1 MKPQV
6 NIYCDGACLGNP
18 GPGGWAALLITKYS
32 NKIYKKLIIGSEKN
46 STNNRMELQSA
57 IAGLL
62 ALRKSY
68 RVNLYSDSK
77 YVIVGMKQWIF
88 TWRKNGFKTSKNK
101 PVKNQKLWLKLN
113 EVANNHDINWYWIK
127 GHSGHQQ
134 NKQVD
139 KEARNAAKQLSKNNF

>member
-101 PVKNQKLWLKLN
+101 PVKNQKLWLKL
-113 EVANNHDINWYWIK
+113 K
-127 GHSGHQQ
+127 L
-134 NKQVD
+134 K
-139 KEARNAAKQLSKNNF
+139 